1 MPSLAV
7 LGMTLKGSTH
17 DPGPWRLYEGLQG
30 KPFFIEP
37 YIFCHDSYEWKIDLE
52 LGGGGGSCQSWG
64 EPLVGGMKVASHY
77 EHVLKLEKNGR

>member
-37 YIFCHDSYEWKIDLE
+37 YIFCHDSYEWKIDIE
-52 LGGGGGSCQSWG
+52 LGGGGSCQSWG
-64 EPLVGGMKVASHY
+64 DESGFTLWTRFKAGKKRA
-77 EHVLKLEKNGR
+77 LK